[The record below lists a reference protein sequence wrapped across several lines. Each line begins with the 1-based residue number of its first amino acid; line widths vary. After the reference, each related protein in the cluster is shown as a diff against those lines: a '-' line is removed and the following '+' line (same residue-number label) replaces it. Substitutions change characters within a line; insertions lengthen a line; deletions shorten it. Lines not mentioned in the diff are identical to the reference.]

1 MRVHFQPDA
10 ERIRVAHASRVL
22 VSASRR
28 NSLSL
33 CSVCS
38 PRNAR
43 EKVGDREDAFANTR
57 DACATLHDRALG
69 YAKPATMLID
79 I

>member
-1 MRVHFQPDA
+1 MRVHFQQNA

-28 NSLSL
+28 NSLCL
-33 CSVCS
+33 CSVWS
-38 PRNAR
+38 IKNAL
-43 EKVGDREDAFANTR
+43 EKVPDREDAFADTR

-69 YAKPATMLID
+69 CAKPATMLVD
-79 I
+79 T